1 MHSKLERKAR
11 MRSLEKTRETRVKNL
26 RLLAEHYGSMAELAR
41 KCGITPQHLNS
52 IAGPNPIRQIAEE
65 SARRLEQTLKIPL
78 GWLDI
83 PRG

>member
-11 MRSLEKTRETRVKNL
+11 VRGLERTRETRVKNL

-52 IAGPNPIRQIAEE
+52 IAGPNPVKLIGEDA
-65 SARRLEQTLKIPL
+65 ARKYEQTLKIPS

-83 PRG
+83 PH